1 MKRNHTLRMASIAL
15 ALVLTAG
22 SGTAFAALEGAE
34 STAETAVVPAV
45 RTEDFQQMGR
55 MGMNNSAATFA
66 EEPTEIIASDVVNSA
81 AELEANTENAQT
93 ITMDEEN
100 NRVTIDTA
108 GTYVIT
114 GSCSDGN
121 IKVKKETTGVVLIL
135 QDLDLTSTTGAA
147 ISCNKGSEVQ
157 IVIQGDVTLTDAENP
172 EDENSADTETADAF
186 DGAALKVKAGASVYL
201 TGDGNL
207 TIDASACKNGI
218 KTSDAD
224 SDYDAAVLTIGGE
237 LSIDITAANDAINAG
252 YDLVIE
258 SGTLTV
264 SAGDDAIHAD
274 RILQLGSEGEGPV
287 ITIEKSAEALEAT
300 VVNIFGGDVTVNA
313 NDDAINAAN
322 KNGTYSSELTYS
334 INITGG
340 TVNVNSRG
348 DGLDSNGNINIT
360 GGFTTISS
368 ANNGGEAGI
377 DYMGSCYVAEDTLQN
392 NSGVSFD
399 SGMGGFGGGRN
410 GFGNFGGEQGGKQ
423 PMGNWGGRQN
433 GTMPEGSMPEEGQ
446 EGSQD
451 GSGNQMPGFGGQNG
465 TKPGFPGG
473 DASGQGFHGRH
484 SINAEG
490 QFPQNG
496 QIPAEGQFPGNGE
509 FPQNGQAP
517 AEGQFPGNGELPQN
531 DQMPAED
538 GSSDSGELPQNGQMP
553 AAGQFPGSGELPQN
567 GQAPAFGQDTPQN
580 LQEGSEG
587 QASQTPGQGI

>member
-172 EDENSADTETADAF
+172 EDEDSADTETADAF

-300 VVNIFGGDVTVNA
+300 VVNIFGGDVTINA

-322 KNGTYSSELTYS
+322 KEGTYSSELTYS

-423 PMGNWGGRQN
+423 QMDFGGEQGGKQPMGNWGGRQN
-433 GTMPEGSMPEEGQ
+433 GTMPEDSMPEQGQ

-473 DASGQGFHGRH
+473 NASGQGFHGRH
-484 SINAEG
+484 SMNAEG

-496 QIPAEGQFPGNGE
+496 QM
-509 FPQNGQAP
+509 P

-531 DQMPAED
+531 
-538 GSSDSGELPQNGQMP
+538 
-553 AAGQFPGSGELPQN
+553 
-567 GQAPAFGQDTPQN
+567 GQAPAFGQDAPQN